1 MSNGSTLIHNDS
13 SGFFNQLDSI
23 IEELNEQ
30 IGILKNIDETM
41 TTNGWKGNTSN
52 KFNANI
58 GEYENSLTSLS
69 NQLASFKEQLMQADG
84 TVSSAYDEFSNG
96 A

>member
-1 MSNGSTLIHNDS
+1 MSNGSTLVHNDT

-23 IEELNEQ
+23 IEDLNEQ

-52 KFNANI
+52 KFNTNI

-84 TVSSAYDEFSNG
+84 TVSSAYDEFSSG